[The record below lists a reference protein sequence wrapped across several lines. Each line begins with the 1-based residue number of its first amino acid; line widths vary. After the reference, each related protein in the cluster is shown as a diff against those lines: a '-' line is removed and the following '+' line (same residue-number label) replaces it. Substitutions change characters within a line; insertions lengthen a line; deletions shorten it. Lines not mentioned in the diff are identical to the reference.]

1 MYLTKGIQ
9 WNQINFNRDFHG
21 LINFCLETFIDAYVM
36 KFLAPAVTKPSY
48 CLLWREGIQSRIGC
62 MCATFS
68 LFSNVFLKLPPWIGA
83 TSFLLHVFACP
94 RYLSFQNKK
103 ASSRRKIVDVHN
115 INFYFLYMTT
125 FTTNEICG
133 EYDCISLSHLTS
145 C

>member
-9 WNQINFNRDFHG
+9 SNQINFNRDFHG

-48 CLLWREGIQSRIGC
+48 CLLWRDTKSHWLHLC
-62 MCATFS
+62 DF
-68 LFSNVFLKLPPWIGA
+68 FPVFKCLLKLPPWIDA